1 MKIGIVIPWREQPSR
16 IPPFKALVKWYEENL
31 PDAKIYLPNHPGP
44 VWLPSHTRN
53 DGVRMAEQ
61 DGCDLIIMNDADTI
75 PQIEPLLETIEAAYK
90 DDKIHISYTDYRML
104 GSNGT
109 RQYLSN
115 GIALERC
122 FHRSYRE
129 ACSGI
134 NVFTPDT
141 WWKLGGN
148 DEKFRQWGYEDTA
161 LQYVHRIVTGSDFVK
176 HKGVAFSL
184 GHDLQPRGATLQ
196 KNKSL
201 YEHYLTIKDPNDLVD
216 FVKSNSF
223 VLDKRLSAQAPGKEG
238 PLNIVAVVSLYLPK
252 NNAGAEVMMHEILLD
267 LKSRGHNITVICDK
281 QDVSEVDG
289 IPLVDSKDARSSDS
303 IIRSADLLITH
314 LGGTR
319 LATSYSTTR
328 RKPLVHLIH
337 NDKQVKDNRISASNA
352 KMLIFNSA
360 WVFEE
365 NGPTIPSIIVNPPS
379 DPNKYKVKPG
389 NKITLINLSDNKGG
403 AIFWQLA
410 RLFPEK
416 EFLGVRGGYDDQ
428 IMYKTDLPN
437 VTILE
442 NTRDIKSVY
451 EQTGILIM
459 PSGYESWGKVAMEA
473 ACSGIPVVVNGTSGL
488 SESIGEAGVVVDEND
503 AAGFF
508 HALKKLEDKKVYQE
522 YSELS
527 KQRAIAAHKTYISQM
542 NTLEDQLRKV
552 ALMR

>member
-16 IPPFKALVKWYEENL
+16 IPPFKAVVKWYEENL
-31 PDAKIYLPNHPGP
+31 PEAKIYLPNHPGP

-53 DGVRMAEQ
+53 DGVRMAQE
-61 DGCDLIIMNDADTI
+61 DGCDVIVMNDADTI
-75 PQIEPLLETIEAAYK
+75 PQIEPLRVAIDAAHK
-90 DDKIHISYTDYRML
+90 DNKIHIPYTDYRML

-109 RQYLSN
+109 KQFLTN
-115 GIALERC
+115 GVDLERC

-129 ACSGI
+129 ACSGT
-134 NVFTPDT
+134 NVFTPET
-141 WWKLGGN
+141 WWSLGGN
-148 DEKFRQWGYEDTA
+148 DEKFKQWGYEDTA
-161 LQYVHRIVTGSDFVK
+161 ILYVHQVVTGSDFIR
-176 HKGVAFSL
+176 HKGVTFSL

-201 YEHYLTIKDPNDLVD
+201 YEHYLTIKDPLELVE
-216 FVKSNSF
+216 FVKSDSF
-223 VLDKRLSAQAPGKEG
+223 VIDKRFAAEAPSKEG

-252 NNAGAEVMMHEILLD
+252 SNAGAEVMLHEILLD
-267 LKSRGHNITVICDK
+267 LKTRGHNVSVICEK
-281 QDVSEVDG
+281 QSVQEVDG
-289 IPLVDSKDARSSDS
+289 IPLIDNKDARGSDNVV
-303 IIRSADLLITH
+303 RAADVLITH

-319 LATSYSTTR
+319 LAASYASSR
-328 RKPLVHLIH
+328 RKPLVHLVH
-337 NDKQVKDNRISASNA
+337 NDKQLKDNRVSSVNA

-365 NGPTIPSIIVNPPS
+365 NAPTIPSIIVNPPS
-379 DPNKYKVKPG
+379 DPERYKVKPG
-389 NKITLINLSDNKGG
+389 NKITLINLSENKGG

-416 EFLGVRGGYDDQ
+416 EFLGIKGGYDDQ
-428 IMYKTDLPN
+428 ILHKTGLPN
-437 VTILE
+437 VTVLE
-442 NTRDIKSVY
+442 NTRDMKSVY

-459 PSGYESWGKVAMEA
+459 PSTYESWGKVAMEA

-488 SESIGEAGVVVDEND
+488 SESIGDAGVVVDEND

-522 YSELS
+522 YAGLA
-527 KQRAIAAHKTYISQM
+527 KDRATAAYNTYKSQM
-542 NTLEDQLRKV
+542 NILEGQLRKV